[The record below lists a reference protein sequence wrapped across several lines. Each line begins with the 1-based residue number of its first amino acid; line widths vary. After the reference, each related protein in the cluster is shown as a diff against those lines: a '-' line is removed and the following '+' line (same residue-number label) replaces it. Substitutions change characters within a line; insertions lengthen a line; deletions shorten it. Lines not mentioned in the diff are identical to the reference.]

1 MKRLL
6 PLFIV
11 LFLLFACK
19 APPKLPVY
27 GKEYIQTDNGYDT
40 IINKLATFEFI
51 DQAGEVVN
59 NATFSDKIFITD
71 FFFTSCPTICPV
83 MTKNMA
89 YIQSKLDV
97 YPNIRFLS
105 HTVDPLNDTPNKMA
119 KYISDLQSKNISIDL
134 DNWDFVTGDKNEI
147 YEIARSY
154 FVNASKDPLAAGGFL
169 HSEYFVL
176 VDKEGRV
183 RSGIDK
189 NNNVVGVYDGTNE
202 AQMKDLVNDVKV
214 LMAEYKRSKKTNY
227 NKTFFY
233 DIGIPQ
239 SVKTEDKEEY
249 FEDPR
254 TSWGYDY
261 EIREVNR
268 LIREGKTES
277 SIITYKKSIELME
290 VLDEVRDKIGLKY
303 PFE

>member
-1 MKRLL
+1 MKSVSKYIILIIIL
-6 PLFIV
+6 VVPALVYNYMTKGYNNFIKLDV
-11 LFLLFACK
+11 IGEDGHVI
-19 APPKLPVY
+19 PKFSFVNQNN
-27 GKEYIQTDNGYDT
+27 EVITDNDLNGNIYVA
-40 IINKLATFEFI
+40 N
-51 DQAGEVVN
+51 
-59 NATFSDKIFITD
+59 

-89 YIQSKLDV
+89 YVQSKLDV

-214 LMAEYKRSKKTNY
+214 LMAEYKRPKK
-227 NKTFFY
+227 
-233 DIGIPQ
+233 
-239 SVKTEDKEEY
+239 
-249 FEDPR
+249 
-254 TSWGYDY
+254 
-261 EIREVNR
+261 
-268 LIREGKTES
+268 
-277 SIITYKKSIELME
+277 
-290 VLDEVRDKIGLKY
+290 
-303 PFE
+303 